1 MSPKFHKFKLLL
13 DENMSARR
21 KYRLLNSL
29 FDVKLLEFDLKQGG
43 LRDVEVHKTAAKMR
57 RLIITF
63 NGRDFKLLATTSPET
78 GVIFVSRNLA
88 DEQIDTKLS
97 GFLLRNT
104 PKSLYGK
111 FTTLTGET

>member
-29 FDVKLLEFDLKQGG
+29 FDVKHLAFDLKQGG
-43 LRDVEVHKTAAKMR
+43 LRDEEVYKTAAKMQ

-63 NGRDFKLLATTSPET
+63 NGRDFKPLATTLPET

-97 GFLLRNT
+97 GFLLRST